1 MLRTKSQYFERSMV
15 IKMKIFV
22 SGGCKNGKST
32 YAERL
37 ARMLACFGG
46 YKPLY
51 YVATMLPVDE
61 EDETRILR
69 HQQSRAGFGFE
80 TVELPTDIG
89 KLPSLCDSYGSF
101 LLDSVTAL
109 LANEMFLPGGRFN
122 RQAHEKIAGELL
134 QVMDHVEHMV
144 IVSDYIYSDAVS
156 YDPLTEDYRKALAYI
171 DRTCAAVSDVVVEVC
186 YGSLI
191 VHKGEELMEDLYEAL
206 N

>member
-1 MLRTKSQYFERSMV
+1 
-15 IKMKIFV
+15 MKIFV

-37 ARMLACFGG
+37 ARMLAGFGG
-46 YKPLY
+46 NKPLY

-61 EDETRILR
+61 EDEARINR
-69 HQQSRAGFGFE
+69 HRRSRAGYGFK
-80 TVELPTDIG
+80 TIELPTDIG
-89 KLPSLCDSYGSF
+89 KLPSLCDLYGSF

-109 LANEMFLPGGRFN
+109 LANEMFLPGGRIN
-122 RQAHEKIAGELL
+122 GQAHEKITGELL
-134 QVMDHVEHMV
+134 RVMDCVEHMV
-144 IVSDYIYSDAVS
+144 IVSDYIYSDAVQ
-156 YDPLTEDYRKALAYI
+156 YDSMTEDYRKALAHI
-171 DRTCAAVSDVVVEVC
+171 DQKCAAVSDVVVEVC